1 MVDLASFMPTYIGMA
16 LAYPDQN
23 KFLYVLPL
31 LRVVKVL
38 RLMRLL
44 SFLKNVDVARDLIFE
59 ALKQSALILSVFL
72 FFVVVIII
80 LFGCLIYLC
89 EGGTYTVN
97 SEYPRGAYLRM
108 ANTGRSLEATPFNS
122 IATGMYWVISTGAG
136 SGTCVSQQLP

>member
-1 MVDLASFMPTYIGMA
+1 MPIYIGLA
-16 LAYPDQN
+16 LSNSDQRR
-23 KFLYVLPL
+23 FLHILPL

-44 SFLKNVDVARDLIFE
+44 SFLKNVDVARDLICE
-59 ALKQSALILSVFL
+59 TLKQSALILSVFL
-72 FFVVVIII
+72 FFVMVIII

-97 SEYPRGAYLRM
+97 SDYPRGAYLRM
-108 ANTGRSLEATPFNS
+108 SNTGSGLEATPFNS

-136 SGTCVSQQLP
+136 SGACHSD

>member
-1 MVDLASFMPTYIGMA
+1 MPTYIGMA
-16 LAYPDQN
+16 LPYPDQN

-108 ANTGRSLEATPFNS
+108 ANTGRGLEATPFNS

-136 SGTCVSQQLP
+136 SGTYVSQQLP

>member
-1 MVDLASFMPTYIGMA
+1 MVDLASFIPTYIGMA

-31 LRVVKVL
+31 LRIVKVL

-59 ALKQSALILSVFL
+59 ALKQAALILSVFL

-80 LFGCLIYLC
+80 LFGCLKI
-89 EGGTYTVN
+89 
-97 SEYPRGAYLRM
+97 
-108 ANTGRSLEATPFNS
+108 GRAH
-122 IATGMYWVISTGAG
+122 V
-136 SGTCVSQQLP
+136 